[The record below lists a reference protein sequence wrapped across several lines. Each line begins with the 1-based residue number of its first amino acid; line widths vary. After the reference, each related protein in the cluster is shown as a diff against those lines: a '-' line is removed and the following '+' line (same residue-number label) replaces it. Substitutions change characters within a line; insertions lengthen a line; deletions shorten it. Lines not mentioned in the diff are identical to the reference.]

1 MKQPATR
8 RETLWFAILLGS
20 GLLLT
25 ALGGTE
31 QRWRSA
37 TLDATAPVLEAPHR
51 MAAAALAARSWWH
64 SRAGYRATIAALQAE
79 NLRLRT
85 RLHEQELQVRDAAAL
100 RSALA
105 LRAGPAAR
113 LLPALVIGA
122 DITGQPGELYLNRGS
137 DDGLV
142 AYQPVLGL
150 AGEQLVCL
158 GRLSSMGTRSARL
171 RPLTATGSRL
181 PAQLAVSG
189 YRRTILAGSGDARCR
204 LLYVPAEITVVP
216 GEEVRTAGDGELLP
230 AGLLLGR
237 VSSVSSTA
245 DPFREIIVTPAA
257 DAAVQHTAWFM
268 LPEPT
273 A

>member
-8 RETLWFAILLGS
+8 RETLWFFILLGS

-31 QRWRSA
+31 QRWRNA
-37 TLDATAPVLEAPHR
+37 VLDLVTPVLEVPQR
-51 MAAAALAARSWWH
+51 IAAGTLSTRSWWQ
-64 SRAGYRATIAALQAE
+64 SRAGYRTAIAALQEE

-100 RSALA
+100 RAALA
-105 LRAGPAAR
+105 LRAGTAAH
-113 LLPALVIGA
+113 LLPALITGA
-122 DITGQPGELYLNRGS
+122 DITGQSGELYLNRGS

-158 GRLSSMGTRSARL
+158 GRLSSIGARSARL
-171 RPLTATGSRL
+171 RPLTAAGSRL

-204 LLYVPAEITVVP
+204 LLYVPAEITVLP
-216 GEEVRTAGDGELLP
+216 GEEIRTAGDGELLP

-257 DAAVQHTAWFM
+257 DAAVQHTVWFT
-268 LPEPT
+268 LPEQSS
-273 A
+273 